1 MSVPPSQGICLV
13 ESGLTHG
20 TRPAF
25 QAGEEDTVM
34 SCDYNGWNDTPED
47 EREALDAYE
56 AAAEKARVTQ
66 TRPRN
71 FHVIRALTPT

>member
-1 MSVPPSQGICLV
+1 
-13 ESGLTHG
+13 
-20 TRPAF
+20 
-25 QAGEEDTVM
+25 M